1 MAVKNVQI
9 VHFLSAVFKKR
20 GRLLMTLDQLLDS
33 INDYQRVV
41 VLFYATNCGAC
52 RKLEPIIEKIIK
64 DNKDNFVKLIKVN
77 VDKHI
82 DIAEYFDIMSVPS
95 LKGFRDGIEV
105 ADVIGYLPE
114 NIIKTRLIDKI
125 K

>member
-1 MAVKNVQI
+1 
-9 VHFLSAVFKKR
+9 
-20 GRLLMTLDQLLDS
+20 MTLDRLLDS

-105 ADVIGYLPE
+105 AEVVGYLPE